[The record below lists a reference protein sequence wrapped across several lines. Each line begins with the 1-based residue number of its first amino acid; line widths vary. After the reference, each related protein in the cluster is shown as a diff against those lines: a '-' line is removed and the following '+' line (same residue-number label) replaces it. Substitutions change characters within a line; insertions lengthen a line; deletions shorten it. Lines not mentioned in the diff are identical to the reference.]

1 MSRVYDL
8 LSIYTQLGKIDAGVI
23 CVHKVGNS
31 TARKQMNV
39 FDKVSPS
46 EVPQN
51 GTSHEMKPNQSTH
64 RMHKE
69 N

>member
-1 MSRVYDL
+1 MSRVYNL
-8 LSIYTQLGKIDAGVI
+8 LSIYTQLGKIDAGVN

-46 EVPQN
+46 EVP
-51 GTSHEMKPNQSTH
+51 
-64 RMHKE
+64 
-69 N
+69 